1 MHGQDAAAAA
11 PDAEEPAQERERRQG
26 CSSNKSNECMVK
38 MQLLLRLM
46 RRSLHKRER
55 GDKDVQVIKVTNAW
69 SRCSCCCA

>member
-1 MHGQDAAAAA
+1 MALADLNRSCTVVEEGASEDAAAAA

-46 RRSLHKRER
+46 RRSLHKRTI
-55 GDKDVQVIKVTNAW
+55 QVLARMN
-69 SRCSCCCA
+69 